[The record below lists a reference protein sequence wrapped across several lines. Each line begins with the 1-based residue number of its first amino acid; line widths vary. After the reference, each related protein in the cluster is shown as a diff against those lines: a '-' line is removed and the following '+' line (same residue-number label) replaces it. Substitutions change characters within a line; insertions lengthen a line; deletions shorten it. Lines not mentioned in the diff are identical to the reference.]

1 MTQVHKIAYDL
12 STFLKEGVTQ
22 VVGIAEVSL
31 FFVIT
36 FNSLILKLFFCF
48 ASAMPKYFSI
58 FFQDFFTAG
67 LKQQ

>member
-48 ASAMPKYFSI
+48 ASAMPK
-58 FFQDFFTAG
+58 
-67 LKQQ
+67 